1 MDVSEKAAVIT
12 GGSRGVGRATAI
24 CLSRLGCSVLI
35 NYRSSKEAAL
45 KVVKQI
51 EEQGGR
57 ATCFAGDVADDSA
70 CKAMMEAAVSQFG
83 RLDILV
89 NNAGTTQFIE
99 HGDLDSVTDEVWD
112 SIFAV
117 NLKGPFQCM
126 RAAAPYL
133 RKSNSAEIVNV
144 ASIAGMTTVG
154 SCIPYGASKAAL
166 INLTINMARVFGPT
180 VRVNAVAPGFIAGEW
195 LKEGLGENYEA
206 IEKSVAEKTALGQ
219 VNTPED
225 IAAAIVSLITGSDTV
240 TGQTLV
246 VDAGQSIGP
255 SAASIATKFD

>member
-1 MDVSEKAAVIT
+1 MDVSEKVAVIT
-12 GGSRGVGRATAI
+12 GGSRGVGRATAKI
-24 CLSRLGCSVLI
+24 LSRLGCSVLI
-35 NYRSSKEAAL
+35 NYRNSKEAAL
-45 KVVKQI
+45 QVVQQI
-51 EEQGGR
+51 EEQGGK
-57 ATCFAGDVADDSA
+57 AICFAGDVANDSV

-89 NNAGTTQFIE
+89 NNAGTTRFID
-99 HGDLDSVTDEVWD
+99 HSDLDAVTDEVWD

-133 RKSNSAEIVNV
+133 RKSETAEIVNV

-166 INLTINMARVFGPT
+166 INLTVNMARVFGPT
-180 VRVNAVAPGFIAGEW
+180 VRVNAVAPGFIAGDW
-195 LKEGLGENYEA
+195 LREGLGENYETV
-206 IEKSVAEKTALGQ
+206 EKSVAKQTTLAR

-255 SAASIATKFD
+255 SASSIATEMN

>member
-1 MDVSEKAAVIT
+1 MDVSEKVAVIT
-12 GGSRGVGRATAI
+12 GGSRGVGRATAEK
-24 CLSRLGCSVLI
+24 LSQLGCSVLI
-35 NYRSSKEAAL
+35 NYRNSKAAAL
-45 KVVKQI
+45 QVVKQI
-51 EEQGGR
+51 EEQGGN
-57 ATCFAGDVADDSA
+57 ATSFAGDVADDSV
-70 CKAMMEAAVSQFG
+70 CKKMMEAAIAKFG
-83 RLDILV
+83 RIDVLV
-89 NNAGTTQFIE
+89 NNAGTTHFID
-99 HGDLDSVTDEVWD
+99 HSDLESVTDEVWD

-133 RKSNSAEIVNV
+133 RKSETAEIINV
-144 ASIAGMTTVG
+144 ASIAGIATVG

-166 INLTINMARVFGPT
+166 INLTVNMARVFGPT
-180 VRVNAVAPGFIAGEW
+180 VRVNAVAPGFIAGDW
-195 LKEGLGENYEA
+195 LKAGLGENYET

-255 SAASIATKFD
+255 SASSIATGIK